1 MKYLKNVLLA
11 TGLVAT
17 TLGMSLSANA
27 GAIIQQ
33 DIYLDVAEFDAFPN
47 GLGITDGM
55 DQLIGSITYA
65 TRDAD
70 GAGEIFAED
79 VDLEINLGP
88 VTLTEADLLTGPFPL
103 AVLVLDDTSVTTGAA
118 LFVSDFEF
126 DFAGLLYTATAIAD
140 RDFGGFFELSEEF
153 FPVVFGETR
162 LGNVTYVPE
171 PSALILML
179 AGLGMLVRR
188 KVAAK

>member
-27 GAIIQQ
+27 GAIIKQ
-33 DIYLDVAEFDAFPN
+33 DIYLDIDFADPN
-47 GLGITDGM
+47 GLMVDAGM
-55 DQLIGSITYA
+55 DQLVGSITYA

-103 AVLVLDDTSVTTGAA
+103 SVLVLDDTSVTTGAA

-126 DFAGLLYTATAIAD
+126 DFGGFLYNATAIAD
-140 RDFGGFFELSEEF
+140 RDFGGFFELAEDF
-153 FPVVFGETR
+153 VPVVFGETR

>member
-33 DIYLDVAEFDAFPN
+33 DILLDVAEFDSFPN
-47 GLGITDGM
+47 GLGIGDGM

-70 GAGEIFAED
+70 GLGEIFAED

-88 VTLTEADLLTGPFPL
+88 VTLTEADLLAGPFPISVL
-103 AVLVLDDTSVTTGAA
+103 TLEDGAVVNGAS
-118 LFVSDFEF
+118 LFIADFEF
-126 DFAGLLYTATAIAD
+126 DFGGLLYGSSILAS
-140 RDFGGFFELSEEF
+140 DFGGSFVLDEDF
-153 FPVVFGETR
+153 FPVVFGEAR

-179 AGLGMLVRR
+179 AGLGLLVRR